1 MRAIQKLRRCW
12 SVMML
17 AAMGIAAK
25 ADTVFYDNDTGRKG
39 GFYNSGGEFGDEVL
53 LGSDALP
60 TITGAYVVVGPNG
73 YTGGASVSINIRAL
87 DGPVDSQGLPTPGTS
102 LGSGSAP
109 VPAISRATRI
119 YVPVSATLKNKKFVW
134 TAQILGASSTVLG
147 IVVADAPTGGSSLAS
162 ELWANNGT
170 TWATRGLTGGNPAN
184 LAVAFLTSSGG
195 GSEVLRVGGG
205 SAGGVST
212 SLSYR
217 EGTAA
222 LSIGAGSLVAFDGT
236 KNLTIEVPALDA
248 PLGDELLANGQKGSK
263 LEFANV
269 SEGQVRDIL
278 AGLQYQNLSKSARGG
293 AHQINVSLGGLNG
306 SMTVNLTA
314 VNDAPVVALGNASQ
328 ATVETASFAA
338 GAAPV
343 EVPFTYLDPE
353 SGVANVTV
361 AALSDNEQV
370 IKNANLEVVLGA
382 VDATGRG
389 TGVLKIKAAEVATGT
404 AYPDG
409 LPIAIIATDRSNA
422 KGSIV
427 FKLKVTSS
435 NKAPAFVLQNVPAS
449 GVFEI
454 NEDTVLK
461 VPFTLSDDKTPDLV
475 FKAVSDKP
483 ALISASSETIAVKSD
498 AGGTFFEIK
507 PVANQNEKSKD
518 PSGAELG
525 VVKLTLSFD
534 DKEGGITARELNV
547 RIVPVNDAPVLKS
560 DKIAYT
566 VEEDAKT
573 FQVPFTLSDADVG
586 DVLSV
591 EVGPGVGEVTVGT
604 AVQKLLQA
612 VELVTTGAG
621 APFLN
626 VTVAPGASGGPAP
639 IKLIATDSAKV
650 KTELDFAITITE
662 VNDAPAFA
670 EMQNVLVDGKATD
683 AIKFKVL
690 DEKPVVAANLSA
702 VSSNVELVPNDFTLT
717 RDGDFWVLSYN
728 VLAFA
733 DASFK
738 DASGA
743 ILASKEVTVNLT
755 AKDPEGLSTSIP
767 IKLTVAKRKSA
778 PLVLIGDTDTLE
790 AKTVV
795 ATADNGETFTTAIGV
810 DDLGT
815 LAAALKVEVTITGNG
830 TTAAPI
836 ADAAKLEV
844 TSDATALGKIRNV
857 KLPLI
862 KDRSGVVTLVVKVTD
877 ADGDITEKTL
887 NLTVKAPSTVNTP
900 PVIDIEGGL
909 TELVVTEGEEL
920 ELPFDL
926 DDAESEVDQ
935 LEFTAIEAPTS
946 LLSKIE
952 PFNDDPE
959 DPAAKVLSIGIKE
972 GATGTAV
979 VRLQAKDTGLNVPKT
994 IKVVNKKAK
1003 VIEQKV
1009 AVKRAKTVGGAGWK
1023 TSRAGR
1029 ANKPLTVRS
1038 GSVVLFRE
1046 RGSSLD
1052 IYTYRLQS
1060 GRARLTLRRGTSY
1073 GQSLPAARERTKYIS
1088 KTVTETLSPLTTTKT
1103 FSIKLNSSP
1112 DVALSEEVDGSSTA
1126 VYPALAEGKIEL
1138 TENRDSK
1145 PIIIQVTDPDA
1156 EDADALTVSAFWDDE
1171 EFEGDLEGGITV
1183 TPIGGGRYSLVL
1195 KPSLL
1200 ALEGKSVAHVYVVVS
1215 DPNDE
1220 TTYADL
1226 EVTVKSA
1233 NAVPVVGVKIADQV
1247 VKNNAPFEFQI
1258 PGGAFDDADPADK
1271 GKLKL
1276 TAKLVGDAAL
1286 PSGLTLSEAGVLKFT
1301 PSTPVEAFVLG
1312 KYSVVVTAT
1321 DLQGAS
1327 VDSAPFIVDVI
1338 EGNRAPIFDAKRLVE
1353 QKAIVGQSFA
1363 FSLVGIFSDA
1373 DGDDLT
1379 FGVAGAPAWLNFNS
1393 GSLLFSGR
1401 PEKANLD
1408 AAGKDI
1414 SVTATDAG
1422 GKKVTGTFKLSVA
1435 LPPNRAPRVGVTLA
1449 AQAGKEGKSFGFVLP
1464 AGAFTDVDEDD
1475 VLTLGATLADGKE
1488 LPSWLKFDSS
1498 ARSFAGTPTDGDARQ
1513 YLIKITATD
1522 GAKASVSQTFP
1533 LTIAKRPA
1541 PVKLPIAF
1549 SVAKVNVKE
1558 DAGTFQINLV
1568 RTGDLSQ
1575 ALSFT
1580 PEVTLGLPLT
1590 PAVVT
1595 LPEFPSSFGA
1605 GEGSITLT
1613 VGIKDDGKVT
1623 GALTGTVRLS
1633 AKNDDGNAEPSFEL
1647 TVQNTT
1653 GGDAAKYVTAVY
1665 TSLLARTPDEKELT
1679 DGQTAIVAG
1688 GADPNAASALNA
1700 RRTFVSTVAAG
1711 GLADR
1716 AARFLRQRFQSG
1728 SVSAT
1733 SALGVAIQD
1742 VLSGSTYS
1750 SGAGATAKGWL
1761 RLVHHDLFG
1770 RAVQESEL
1778 PGLEAILSNGDRSGV
1793 AQLLV
1798 NSSEYRSSSGV
1809 GSLFGFAST
1818 GAIFQGLDMNLS
1830 FVENVV
1836 RMASTTEFYTQSIN
1850 GGLPTPSMFLR
1861 VTTYAP
1867 SGDEPAVVDATAV
1880 STWGVVLDGAWE
1892 EYITSDLNPLGVQES
1907 TSLFPRI
1914 TVNLLPPF
1922 GTGQLRA
1929 KVTARFVWIR
1939 DFEQSITSTAL
1950 SQSIA
1955 YPYSRTSPSGG
1966 TGSQATATIG
1976 AISPDHV
1983 FTTQGQPVEVSFSY
1997 QATAGVELSAVA
2009 DDGTLVPSSGLVIGG
2024 GAESKVLTVT
2034 PAAGSAGD
2042 TKITVIAKAGD
2053 SFLSQQ
2059 SFELTVLPNAPVI
2072 NADPVDVVA
2081 VAGGFATFD
2090 VRATGAG
2097 LAYQWER
2104 YNSASG
2110 GFETIPNETFST
2122 YSTSETETVR
2132 VKVSNLGGVDTS
2144 QSARVIRPIAPVGV
2158 VSPAEGLT
2166 VDQGAPATLRV
2177 TQVFSSYSE
2186 PAPVVS
2192 WLRFDEASGGTIV
2205 LTQADGVSADG
2216 RTLTIANARVA
2227 GRFFARIQD
2236 KYSEWVSAA
2245 IPLKV
2250 RIPLSIAEQ
2259 PAAQSVKLG
2268 ETITLKVKV
2277 NGDGPFEYQWR
2288 KGGQNLRG
2296 VFTDTY
2302 TIPSAKLSD
2311 AATYYV
2317 VVSKVGSEPV
2327 TSNGAKVAVETQDLG
2342 FNDSFASAGSISGPR
2357 GEGGGSSETAS
2368 SGLENGEPRVIFN
2381 GPGGVLLESAVFY
2394 TMWTRW
2400 TAPAKG
2406 VVTMDT
2412 VGSSYDTIL
2421 GVYSGSSIGVLQK
2434 IAEDDDSGPNRTS
2447 RVTANVTAGTQYY
2460 IRVGLRSGE
2469 AGAFAFGWSFTETA
2483 LTVPSLAGVD
2493 ITFTGTAADAT
2504 AGNGAL
2510 RFAAAATGDG
2520 PLTYKWYRSKFPLVE
2535 GSEGTP
2541 PVVNSGTDAATF
2553 TRSGKFSKLIGDY
2566 YLVVSNPAGSVQSE
2580 VFSIRSQGSGNTRSL
2595 YKQLLKQPVDGLQS
2609 DRLLVK
2615 QVLSPAGGRSIRSQA
2630 LGVVTLS
2637 QFSGSQLLITEGE
2650 SVDVGEPNHAGVT
2663 GGASVWFSIT
2673 PPSSGRFALSTEGET
2688 DFDTVLA
2695 VYTGKTNALGFL
2707 DYKSLVEVASD
2718 NNSGANGL
2726 TSRLTFVAEA
2736 GKEYFIAVD
2745 GVNGTSG
2752 VLEFAYKLDVA
2763 PTLTGLKDVV
2773 LKQNSAGSTIQ
2784 FKADDSL
2791 AGAAGLTIRLLSSDP
2806 GLIDPAKIVVG
2817 SSGTD
2822 RSIVLTPE
2830 FNRTGTATLTLL
2842 VDDGANVTTGTL
2854 NVTVEAV
2861 NQRPEA
2867 SDLSIAL
2874 AEDTTKAVV
2883 LGGVDPEGKVLT
2895 YKVLTQPIRGKL
2907 TGTAPNLTYTPNANT
2922 FGNDQFTYLVNDGE
2936 LDSTPATVTLS
2947 IVSVNDAPSIT
2958 KVVDVTGK
2966 SGTPT
2971 DALSFTLSDIDSAP
2985 EAISVLAQSD
2995 NPILVGDGNIV
3006 VSGTGLDRTVTVYPS
3021 AEKTGKA
3028 VITLTAIDEGG
3039 GTATSSFTLSIA
3051 SAPPTLAT
3059 QPQSATVLE
3068 GNAVAF
3074 VVQARGTGPF
3084 TYQWRKDGKDV
3095 VSRTGGTFSIA
3106 KVTPADAGKY
3116 SVVVKTPVGTVT
3128 SEEATL
3134 TVTPKVVLPTKLS
3147 AEATVNGFVL
3157 HFTSAPGPYRLQGSV
3172 DLINWVTLTSEDTTT
3187 GVIDYT
3193 DKDASKNVMRFYR
3206 VIQGR

>member
-1 MRAIQKLRRCW
+1 
-12 SVMML
+12 V
-17 AAMGIAAK
+17 
-25 ADTVFYDNDTGRKG
+25 
-39 GFYNSGGEFGDEVL
+39 
-53 LGSDALP
+53 
-60 TITGAYVVVGPNG
+60 
-73 YTGGASVSINIRAL
+73 
-87 DGPVDSQGLPTPGTS
+87 
-102 LGSGSAP
+102 
-109 VPAISRATRI
+109 
-119 YVPVSATLKNKKFVW
+119 
-134 TAQILGASSTVLG
+134 
-147 IVVADAPTGGSSLAS
+147 
-162 ELWANNGT
+162 
-170 TWATRGLTGGNPAN
+170 
-184 LAVAFLTSSGG
+184 
-195 GSEVLRVGGG
+195 
-205 SAGGVST
+205 
-212 SLSYR
+212 
-217 EGTAA
+217 
-222 LSIGAGSLVAFDGT
+222 
-236 KNLTIEVPALDA
+236 
-248 PLGDELLANGQKGSK
+248 
-263 LEFANV
+263 
-269 SEGQVRDIL
+269 
-278 AGLQYQNLSKSARGG
+278 
-293 AHQINVSLGGLNG
+293 
-306 SMTVNLTA
+306 
-314 VNDAPVVALGNASQ
+314 
-328 ATVETASFAA
+328 
-338 GAAPV
+338 
-343 EVPFTYLDPE
+343 
-353 SGVANVTV
+353 
-361 AALSDNEQV
+361 
-370 IKNANLEVVLGA
+370 
-382 VDATGRG
+382 
-389 TGVLKIKAAEVATGT
+389 
-404 AYPDG
+404 
-409 LPIAIIATDRSNA
+409 
-422 KGSIV
+422 
-427 FKLKVTSS
+427 
-435 NKAPAFVLQNVPAS
+435 
-449 GVFEI
+449 
-454 NEDTVLK
+454 
-461 VPFTLSDDKTPDLV
+461 
-475 FKAVSDKP
+475 
-483 ALISASSETIAVKSD
+483 
-498 AGGTFFEIK
+498 
-507 PVANQNEKSKD
+507 
-518 PSGAELG
+518 
-525 VVKLTLSFD
+525 
-534 DKEGGITARELNV
+534 
-547 RIVPVNDAPVLKS
+547 
-560 DKIAYT
+560 
-566 VEEDAKT
+566 
-573 FQVPFTLSDADVG
+573 
-586 DVLSV
+586 
-591 EVGPGVGEVTVGT
+591 
-604 AVQKLLQA
+604 
-612 VELVTTGAG
+612 
-621 APFLN
+621 
-626 VTVAPGASGGPAP
+626 
-639 IKLIATDSAKV
+639 
-650 KTELDFAITITE
+650 
-662 VNDAPAFA
+662 
-670 EMQNVLVDGKATD
+670 
-683 AIKFKVL
+683 
-690 DEKPVVAANLSA
+690 
-702 VSSNVELVPNDFTLT
+702 
-717 RDGDFWVLSYN
+717 
-728 VLAFA
+728 
-733 DASFK
+733 
-738 DASGA
+738 
-743 ILASKEVTVNLT
+743 
-755 AKDPEGLSTSIP
+755 
-767 IKLTVAKRKSA
+767 
-778 PLVLIGDTDTLE
+778 
-790 AKTVV
+790 
-795 ATADNGETFTTAIGV
+795 
-810 DDLGT
+810 
-815 LAAALKVEVTITGNG
+815 
-830 TTAAPI
+830 I
-836 ADAAKLEV
+836 ADGARLEV

-857 KLPLI
+857 KLPLN
-862 KDRSGVVTLVVKVTD
+862 KGRSGVVTLVVKVTD
-877 ADGDITEKTL
+877 ADGDVTEKTL

-926 DDAESEVDQ
+926 DDAETEVDD
-935 LEFTAIEAPTS
+935 LAFTAIEAPTS

-952 PFNDDPE
+952 VFNDDPE
-959 DPAAKVLSIGIKE
+959 DPVAKLLSIGIKE

-979 VRLQAKDTGLNVPKT
+979 VKLEAKDTGLNVPHE
-994 IKVVNKKAK
+994 VRVRNLGF
-1003 VIEQKV
+1003 VQKLSTV
-1009 AVKRAKTVGGAGWK
+1009 KVKRNKLVGGSGWSTTESGAPNKPKTVSHGVMVFRQTGQRGK
-1023 TSRAGR
+1023 
-1029 ANKPLTVRS
+1029 
-1038 GSVVLFRE
+1038 VLEIIRY
-1046 RGSSLD
+1046 RPSSNAK
-1052 IYTYRLQS
+1052 I
-1060 GRARLTLRRGTSY
+1060 TLRKGTIY
-1073 GQSLPAARERTKYIS
+1073 GQSLAAAKSRAKYIT
-1088 KTVTETLSPLTTTKT
+1088 KTVTTTLPPLTTTKT
-1103 FSIKLNSSP
+1103 FSLKINSAP
-1112 DVALSEEVDGSSTA
+1112 DVVLSEEVSGGATA
-1126 VYPALAEGKIEL
+1126 VYPALAEGKVEV

-1171 EFEGDLEGGITV
+1171 ELAGDLEGGITV
-1183 TPIGGGRYSLVL
+1183 APIGGGRYSLVL

-1200 ALEGKSVAHVYVVVS
+1200 ALEGKSVAHVFVVVS

-1233 NAVPVVGVKIADQV
+1233 NSLPVVGVKIPDQV
-1247 VKNNAPFEFQI
+1247 VKNNATFEFQI
-1258 PGGAFDDADPADK
+1258 PGASFDDADVADK

-1276 TAKLVGDAAL
+1276 TAKLAGGAAL
-1286 PSGLTLSEAGVLKFT
+1286 PSGLTVSEAGVLKFA

-1312 KYSVVVTAT
+1312 KYSIVVTAT

-1338 EGNRAPIFDAKRLVE
+1338 EGNRAPVFDAKRLVE

-1363 FSLVGIFSDA
+1363 SSLVGIFSDA

-1379 FGVAGAPAWLNFNS
+1379 FVVAGAPEWLNFNS

-1408 AAGKDI
+1408 VAGKDV
-1414 SVTATDAG
+1414 SVTVTDAG

-1449 AQAGKEGKSFGFVLP
+1449 AQAGKEGKSFGFGLP

-1475 VLTLGATLADGKE
+1475 VLTLGATLADGAA

-1522 GAKASVSQTFP
+1522 VAKASVSQTFP

-1541 PVKLPIAF
+1541 PVKFPVAF

-1558 DAGTFQINLV
+1558 DAGLFQINLV

-1580 PEVTLGLPLT
+1580 PEITMTLPLSS
-1590 PAVVT
+1590 AVVN
-1595 LPEFPSSFGA
+1595 LPEFPTSFGP
-1605 GEGSITLT
+1605 G
-1613 VGIKDDGKVT
+1613 VGTIPYAVGVKDDGKVT
-1623 GALTGTVRLS
+1623 GPLTGTVRLS
-1633 AKNDDGNAEPSFEL
+1633 LKNEDGSAEPSFEL
-1647 TVQNTT
+1647 TVQNVT

-1665 TSLLARTPDEKELT
+1665 TSLLARTPDQQELI
-1679 DGQTAIVAG
+1679 DGQTAVVAG
-1688 GADPNAASALNA
+1688 GADPNAALALNA
-1700 RRTFVSTVAAG
+1700 RRTFAATVAAR

-1716 AARFLRQRFQSG
+1716 AGRFLAERFKDA
-1728 SVSAT
+1728 SVSVT
-1733 SALGVAIQD
+1733 SPLGVAIQEA
-1742 VLSGSTYS
+1742 LSGPSYTSDAGSTD
-1750 SGAGATAKGWL
+1750 KGWL

-1770 RAVQESEL
+1770 RSVQEGEL
-1778 PGLEAILSNGDRSGV
+1778 AGLETILGSSGRSGV

-1809 GSLFGFAST
+1809 GTLFGFAST

-1830 FVENVV
+1830 FVENAV
-1836 RMASTTEFYTQSIN
+1836 RIASTTEFYNESIN
-1850 GGLPTPSMFLR
+1850 GGLPTPSMFVR

-1867 SGDEPAVVDATAV
+1867 SGDEPAVVDATIV
-1880 STWGVVLDGAWE
+1880 STWGVTAGDWQE
-1892 EYITSDLNPLGVQES
+1892 SFTSDLSPLGVTEAQ
-1907 TSLFPRI
+1907 SLSSHL
-1914 TVNLLPPF
+1914 TVTLLPPF

-1929 KVTARFVWIR
+1929 KVTARFVYQR
-1939 DFEQSITSTAL
+1939 DFEQSPTSL
-1950 SQSIA
+1950 PLVQSIA
-1955 YPYSRTSPSGG
+1955 YPYSRANPTGG
-1966 TGSQATATIG
+1966 TGNQATASIGPINPEHLFTI
-1976 AISPDHV
+1976 
-1983 FTTQGQPVEVSFSY
+1983 QGQPVEVGFSY
-1997 QATAGVELSAVA
+1997 QASAGVELSAVA
-2009 DDGTLVPSSGLVIGG
+2009 ENGTLVPSSGLVISGG
-2024 GAESKVLTVT
+2024 SDSKVLTVT
-2034 PAAGSAGD
+2034 PAAGAAGD

-2059 SFELTVLPNAPVI
+2059 TFELTVLPNAPVI
-2072 NADPVDVVA
+2072 SADPVDVVA
-2081 VAGGFATFD
+2081 VAGSFATFD
-2090 VRATGAG
+2090 VRATGAA
-2097 LAYQWER
+2097 LTYQWER
-2104 YNSASG
+2104 YNSGAG
-2110 GFETIPNETFST
+2110 TFEAIPNETFAT
-2122 YSTSETETVR
+2122 YTTSETETVR

-2166 VDQGAPATLRV
+2166 VNQGASATLQL
-2177 TQVFSSYSE
+2177 TQLFSSYSE
-2186 PAPVVS
+2186 PTPVVS
-2192 WLRFDEASGGTIV
+2192 WLRFDDASGGTIV
-2205 LTQADGVSADG
+2205 LTPADGVSVDG
-2216 RTLTIANARVA
+2216 RTLILANVRVA
-2227 GRFFARIQD
+2227 GRYFARIQD

-2296 VFTDTY
+2296 VFTETY

-2421 GVYSGSSIGVLQK
+2421 GIYAGSSIGVLQK

-2483 LTVPSLAGVD
+2483 LTVPTLAGVEVS
-2493 ITFTGTAADAT
+2493 FTGTEADTT

-2510 RFAAAATGDG
+2510 RLAATVTGDG
-2520 PLTYKWYRSKFPLVE
+2520 PLTYKWYRSRLQLAE
-2535 GSEGTP
+2535 GNEGTP
-2541 PVVNSGTDAATF
+2541 PAVNTGTDAAVF
-2553 TRSGKFSKLIGDY
+2553 TRTGKFSKLIGDY

-2580 VFSIRSQGSGNTRSL
+2580 VISIRSQGSGSTRSL

-2609 DRLLVK
+2609 DRSLAK
-2615 QVLSPAGGRSIRSQA
+2615 QILTPAGGRSLKAQA

-2637 QFSGSQLLITEGE
+2637 QFSGTQLLITDGE

-2673 PPSSGRFALSTEGET
+2673 PPSSGRLALSTEGET

-2707 DYKSLVEVASD
+2707 DYKTLVEVASD
-2718 NNSGANGL
+2718 DNSGANGL
-2726 TSRLTFVAEA
+2726 SSRLTFVAEA
-2736 GKEYFIAVD
+2736 GTEYFIAVD

-2752 VLEFAYKLDVA
+2752 VLEFGYKLDVA

-2817 SSGTD
+2817 GNGTD
-2822 RSIVLTPE
+2822 RSIVLAPE
-2830 FNRTGTATLTLL
+2830 FNRTGAATLTLL

-2854 NVTVEAV
+2854 KVTVEAV

-2867 SDLSIAL
+2867 SDLSLAL
-2874 AEDTTKAVV
+2874 AEDTTRAVV

-2895 YKVLTQPIRGKL
+2895 FKVLTQPIRGKL

-2971 DALSFTLSDIDSAP
+2971 DALSFTLSDIDSAA

-2995 NPILVGDGNIV
+2995 NPVLVENGNIV
-3006 VSGTGLDRTVTVYPS
+3006 VSGTGFDRTVTVYPT

-3028 VITLTAIDEGG
+3028 VITLTAIDDGG

-3157 HFTSAPGPYRLQGSV
+3157 HFTSAPGPYRLQGST

-3193 DKDASKNVMRFYR
+3193 DKDAGKNVMRFYR